1 MCKSLC
7 FVANIHIDLWIS
19 CFIPWS
25 LLIWLNCWTIDSY
38 MNLRL
43 DLVRFYWS
51 RNDSLFQSEYIDNPS
66 TLICTVLNSPA
77 PSSASFKD
85 WENLNFGFFHFD
97 GDRMLSDSIDLR
109 FLRFQRHFNSAVDIF
124 IQLEETLNIC
134 TQRDFY
140 IRGIVFYVPCEY
152 VLLIL
157 LNDEVSVFVVT
168 E

>member
-7 FVANIHIDLWIS
+7 FVANIHIDFWIS
-19 CFIPWS
+19 CFTPWS

-77 PSSASFKD
+77 ASSASFKD
-85 WENLNFGFFHFD
+85 WGNLNFGLTPFWR
-97 GDRMLSDSIDLR
+97 GSNALR
-109 FLRFQRHFNSAVDIF
+109 FNWFA
-124 IQLEETLNIC
+124 LEFCGWYIHTAR
-134 TQRDFY
+134 RDTEHLYTDEFLHQ
-140 IRGIVFYVPCEY
+140 GIVFYVPCEY
-152 VLLIL
+152 ALLVLL
-157 LNDEVSVFVVT
+157 NGERYAFVVK